1 MDALTLELQLVVDKL
16 YMECPYY
23 GSRRVMFHLRREG
36 YAVGR
41 AKARS
46 LMSAV
51 GWRTVHPGP
60 RTTKAQPGH
69 KIYPY
74 LLRGLG
80 AILPGEVICADITY
94 IPVRGGFFYL
104 VAIMDWA
111 SRFVLSWELDNTMEV
126 GFCVSAVEEA
136 LRLYGAP
143 LISNTDQGSQFT
155 SDAFTRPLLD
165 AGVRISM
172 DGKGRWMDNRFIER
186 LWRSLK
192 YEAVYLEELCG
203 GQHARRVIGAWLDH
217 YNHRRP
223 HLAFAGKTP
232 PKYTSPGG
240 RFTYRSPPADLPRF
254 AVPCAPVATRQRA
267 TGGTNPCRWL
277 TISSMMPV
285 RARVKKLL
293 DNSVVCCRAPEL
305 TTTFAH
311 SWALNNISRSPKV
324 VQNSAHSGGCGNVPK
339 PDTLSALKPDISIC
353 S

>member
-1 MDALTLELQLVVDKL
+1 MTRKCELAGVSRASLYYRPRPVDALTLELQLVVDKL

-41 AKARS
+41 TKARS
-46 LMSAV
+46 LMAAV

-60 RTTKAQPGH
+60 RTTKPQPGH

-74 LLRGLG
+74 LLGDLG
-80 AILPGEVICADITY
+80 EIRPGEVICADITY

-104 VAIMDWA
+104 VALMDWA

-126 GFCVSAVEEA
+126 GFCVSAVGEA
-136 LRLYGAP
+136 LRRYGAP

-155 SDAFTRPLLD
+155 SDAFTRLLLE

-203 GQHARRVIGAWLDH
+203 GHHARRVIGAWLDH

-232 PKYTSPGG
+232 AEVYFAG
-240 RFTYRSPPADLPRF
+240 RAAHLPI
-254 AVPCAPVATRQRA
+254 AA
-267 TGGTNPCRWL
+267 G
-277 TISSMMPV
+277 
-285 RARVKKLL
+285 
-293 DNSVVCCRAPEL
+293 
-305 TTTFAH
+305 
-311 SWALNNISRSPKV
+311 
-324 VQNSAHSGGCGNVPK
+324 
-339 PDTLSALKPDISIC
+339 
-353 S
+353 